1 VEIPIACRIMI
12 KLDKIVSYFNTKI
25 FIYFL
30 VVATAVYTLVFTF
43 LHNIRSDGYI
53 LGDWLVNY
61 QDGGFKRR
69 GLSGSFFFLL
79 QDVTGLKLNILVYC
93 FQAVIISLFFYYYFK
108 LIQYKETTFLYLS
121 LLLSSIGFIGLFN
134 CVDYVGKKE
143 FIIFLLFTVF
153 VYLIDHEKLTRNR
166 EWGFC
171 VALFVAT
178 LFHEV
183 TLFFIPY
190 FLIILY
196 LKTGKIEPVR
206 YLKYCLAVFI
216 PAALLMLFGKEI
228 NEGQSLSILKDRGV
242 IFTKGIFFWHIDE
255 RQYISAHFNEYKLYF
270 LSLGISVFHLTF
282 YLKYL
287 KARKVL
293 SILLTGAF
301 LFTLPLFY
309 LAIDWGR
316 WMYIHMIFIIILFTL
331 FFKKADSAYAS
342 EGIIVNKK
350 FYITL
355 VIIVFSLIYRVEMSG
370 RGFTFE
376 GFIYRTCI
384 APLEL
389 LNKML

>member
-1 VEIPIACRIMI
+1 MTVLEKTISR
-12 KLDKIVSYFNTKI
+12 FNSKI

-30 VVATAVYTLVFTF
+30 IAITAIYTLVFTF

-79 QDVTGLKLNILVYC
+79 QDITGIKLNILVYC
-93 FQAVIISLFFYYYFK
+93 FQVIIISLFFYWYFK
-108 LIQYKETTFLYLS
+108 LIQYKEATFLYLS
-121 LLLSSIGFIGLFN
+121 LLLSSVGFVGLLN

-143 FIIFLLFTVF
+143 FIIFFLFAAF
-153 VYLIDHEKLTRNR
+153 VYSTDNNKLTRIK
-166 EWGFC
+166 EFGFC
-171 VALFVAT
+171 LALFIAT

-190 FLIILY
+190 FLITLY
-196 LKTGKIEPVR
+196 LKTGKAELGR
-206 YLKYCLAVFI
+206 YLKYILAVFI
-216 PAALLMLFGKEI
+216 PAVLLLLFGKEI
-228 NEGQSLSILKDRGV
+228 NEGQSLNILKERGV
-242 IFTKGIFFWHIDE
+242 VFTRGIFFWDIDE
-255 RQYISAHFNEYKLYF
+255 RQYISDHFKEYRLYF
-270 LSLGISVFHLTF
+270 LSVGISVFHIGF

-287 KARKVL
+287 KQRKVL
-293 SILLTGAF
+293 SILLVGAF
-301 LFTLPLFY
+301 LFSLPLFY

-316 WMYIHMIFIIILFTL
+316 WMYIHMIFVIILFAL
-331 FFKKADSAYAS
+331 FLRKSGSVYAS
-342 EGIIVNKK
+342 EVIILNKK
-350 FYITL
+350 FYVTL
-355 VIIVFSLIYRVEMSG
+355 LIIVISLVYRVEMSG

-376 GFIYRTCI
+376 GLLYRTCI

>member
-1 VEIPIACRIMI
+1 MTVLE
-12 KLDKIVSYFNTKI
+12 KIISRFNSKI
-25 FIYFL
+25 FIYFFIII
-30 VVATAVYTLVFTF
+30 TAIYTLGFTF

-79 QDVTGLKLNILVYC
+79 QDITGIKLNILVYC
-93 FQAVIISLFFYYYFK
+93 FQVIIISLFFYYYFK
-108 LIQYKETTFLYLS
+108 LIQYKEANFLYLS
-121 LLLSSIGFIGLFN
+121 LLLSSIGFVGLLN

-143 FIIFLLFTVF
+143 FIVFFLFAAF
-153 VYLIDHEKLTRNR
+153 VYLIDNGKLTRIK

-171 VALFVAT
+171 IALSVST

-190 FLIILY
+190 FLITLY

-206 YLKYCLAVFI
+206 YLKYILSVFI
-216 PAALLMLFGKEI
+216 PAALLLLFGKEI
-228 NEGQSLSILKDRGV
+228 NEGQSLHILQERGV
-242 IFTKGIFFWHIDE
+242 VFTRGIFFWDINE
-255 RQYISAHFNEYKLYF
+255 RQYILDHFNEYKLYF
-270 LSLGISVFHLTF
+270 LSLLISVFHLAF

-287 KARKVL
+287 KERKVL
-293 SILLTGAF
+293 SILLIGAF
-301 LFTLPLFY
+301 LFSLPLFY

-316 WMYIHMIFIIILFTL
+316 WMYIHMIFIIILFAL
-331 FFKKADSAYAS
+331 FLKKSGSANAS
-342 EGIIVNKK
+342 EIIIVNKK

-355 VIIVFSLIYRVEMSG
+355 LIIIFSLIYRVEMSG

-376 GFIYRTCI
+376 GLFYRICI

-389 LNKML
+389 VNKML